1 MIIFG
6 TRSVKFTKEQGQFHC
21 PQCNCQREYKH
32 KSARRFFTLY
42 FIPVLPLD
50 KLGEYVECRTCR
62 GTFIPRVL
70 EYQQNN
76 NNDQF
81 LSEYEKAIKHSVVM
95 MMLAD
100 GEIDQREKEV
110 VLKVINKFSHN
121 DITMLELDQ
130 YIQQVQTQPGDL
142 NTYLKR
148 VAPRLNGH
156 GKEIVIKCAL
166 SVAAADGHI
175 DRTEIDLLGQIA
187 TALGMTDSHLRGI
200 LNQMTAQREPA
211 FSEN

>member
-21 PQCNCQREYKH
+21 PQCARQTDYKH

-42 FIPVLPLD
+42 FIPLIPLD
-50 KLGEYVECRTCR
+50 KLGEYVECRSCR

-70 EYQQNN
+70 EYQQDAGS
-76 NNDQF
+76 DQF
-81 LSEYEKAIKHSVVM
+81 LSEYEKAIKHSVVL

-100 GEIDQREKEV
+100 GEIDDREKDV
-110 VLKVINKFSHN
+110 VLQVINKFSHN
-121 DITMLELDQ
+121 DIVMSQLDE
-130 YIQQVQTQPGDL
+130 YIAKAQQQPEDVG
-142 NTYLKR
+142 TYLKK

-175 DRTEIDLLGQIA
+175 DDSEIALLQQMA
-187 TALGMTDSHLRGI
+187 SALDMTDSHVKGI
-200 LNQMTAQREPA
+200 LQEMMTPKEQP
-211 FSEN
+211 FSAN

>member
-21 PQCNCQREYKH
+21 PQCERQTDYKH

-42 FIPVLPLD
+42 FIPLIPLD
-50 KLGEYVECRTCR
+50 KLGEYVECRSCR
-62 GTFIPRVL
+62 GTFITKVL
-70 EYQQNN
+70 EYQQNSSS
-76 NNDQF
+76 DQF
-81 LSEYEKAIKHSVVM
+81 LSEYEKAIKHSVVL

-110 VLKVINKFSHN
+110 VLQVVNKFSHN
-121 DITMLELDQ
+121 DITMTELDQ
-130 YIQQVQTQPGDL
+130 YIDQVQRQPEDIG
-142 NTYLKR
+142 TYLKK

-156 GKEIVIKCAL
+156 GKEIVVKSAL

-175 DRTEIDLLGQIA
+175 DQSEIALLEEIA
-187 TALGMTDSHLRGI
+187 KALDMTSSHLRGI
-200 LNQMTAQREPA
+200 LTEMTTPQEQA
-211 FSEN
+211 FSDN